1 MAHLRATSLRVDRF
15 FEKSRLPMTAL
26 YLYTQCV
33 YIIIYTKYVYST
45 DLSAAR
51 SHHNTYII
59 MMILHVYILYIIIL

>member
-15 FEKSRLPMTAL
+15 SEKSRLPMTAL

-51 SHHNTYII
+51 AHHHNTYII
-59 MMILHVYILYIIIL
+59 MMIHVYILYIIIL